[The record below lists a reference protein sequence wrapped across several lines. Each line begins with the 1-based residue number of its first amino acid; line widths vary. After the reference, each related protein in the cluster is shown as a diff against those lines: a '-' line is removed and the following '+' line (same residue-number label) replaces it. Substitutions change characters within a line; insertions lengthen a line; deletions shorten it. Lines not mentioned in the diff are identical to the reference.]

1 MNTYKRFTFPIA
13 AGVIGTASLLA
24 LYFGILILG
33 GSADPLF
40 LAWDK
45 RASALPLALGF
56 GIQVGLYVLLK
67 GGHQSPLQLFT
78 GRATAGANGGVST
91 LAMVACCAASLP
103 NLLPLLG
110 VSALTGLLSEWSML
124 FMIVALAAN
133 ARGVGIML
141 YTVLKQRKRMV
152 AVAT

>member
-1 MNTYKRFTFPIA
+1 MSTYKRIVFPFA
-13 AGVIGTASLLA
+13 VGLVGASFLLA
-24 LYFGILILG
+24 LYVAILILG
-33 GSADPLF
+33 GSADPLA
-40 LAWDK
+40 LAWEK

-56 GIQVGLYVLLK
+56 GIQVGLYVFLK
-67 GGHQSPLQLFT
+67 GAHLSPLQLFT

-110 VSALTGLLSEWSML
+110 VSALTAVVSQWNML

-133 ARGVGIML
+133 ALGIGMMV
-141 YTVLKQRKRMV
+141 YTVLKQRGRMA
-152 AVAT
+152 AVAA